1 MPVQTL
7 RERAYVY
14 LRGRLASGE
23 LSAGTQLSEPTLAKE
38 LGMSRTPV
46 REALRQMEMEGLV
59 ECVPR
64 YGVVVRMPDRNELG
78 EMFMVRE
85 ALESCAAAEAARRIG
100 DELLKELADILDQ
113 MRGIA
118 AEFGDNGAR
127 YLQGELLNR
136 YLTVDMRFHRL
147 VIRAAG
153 NRYMSKILDDTRL
166 LSRIF
171 RSEVWVYDRTT
182 LAESNRFHGRL
193 LEALR
198 QRDGEAA
205 RRVTVE
211 AMQVARRNAVERF
224 EEQQTPGE
232 YDPYET

>member
-7 RERAYVY
+7 RERAYVS
-14 LRGRLASGE
+14 LRGRLASGQ
-23 LSAGTQLSEPTLAKE
+23 LSAGTQLSEPVLAKE

-64 YGVVVRMPDRNELG
+64 YGVVVRMPDRNELA

-85 ALESCAAAEAARRIG
+85 ALESCAAAEAAQRIG
-100 DELLKELADILDQ
+100 EEMLEELAGMLDQ
-113 MRGIA
+113 MREIA
-118 AEFGDNGAR
+118 TEFCDNGDR

-182 LAESNRFHGRL
+182 LAESNRFHARL
-193 LEALR
+193 LETLR
-198 QRDGEAA
+198 QRDAEAA

-211 AMQVARRNAVERF
+211 AMQVARRNAVERC
-224 EEQQTPGE
+224 EEQQAPSE
-232 YDPYET
+232 FNPYET